1 MDTAINKKDEKTF
14 QIIKNYHYAEI
25 YYIDAENEEQALK
38 FLEEEYT
45 ECDEIYKDF
54 DFYDIMEVKI

>member
-1 MDTAINKKDEKTF
+1 MGKRMKEY
-14 QIIKNYHYAEI
+14 QIVKNYHYAEI
-25 YYIDAENEEQALK
+25 YYINAESEKDAINILENDGI
-38 FLEEEYT
+38 